1 MHKKTLLFKNAELL
15 VTMDDERREIR
26 GGCLLV
32 EGNRIV
38 AVGGK
43 ELCAAPADEEIDL
56 HGHVVIPGLINTH
69 HHMFQ

>member
-1 MHKKTLLFKNAELL
+1 MHKRTLLFKNAELL

-38 AVGGK
+38 AVGGD
-43 ELCAAPADEEIDL
+43 ELCAAPAD
-56 HGHVVIPGLINTH
+56 
-69 HHMFQ
+69 

>member
-43 ELCAAPADEEIDL
+43 SCALPL
-56 HGHVVIPGLINTH
+56 LMKKLISMGTS
-69 HHMFQ
+69 

>member
-43 ELCAAPADEEIDL
+43 SCALPC
-56 HGHVVIPGLINTH
+56 
-69 HHMFQ
+69 